1 MMKSN
6 LIVMLTHNDK
16 TVHNALEVFESCK
29 DLPVN
34 YWGFK
39 DVDLP
44 KPEMRELIK
53 AIKDAGKTS
62 FLEVVSY
69 TKDEC
74 MAGAEF
80 AVDFGFDFLMGTL
93 FFPEVWDFLEKK
105 EIKYSPFVGQVSGS
119 PSILEGTVDSMV
131 EESAFLAEQGVHG
144 VDLLA
149 FRHKENPEKLAEDFI
164 RRSKVPV
171 ILAGSIDSFARIDFV
186 HNVNPWGF
194 TMGSALFTKN
204 FLPEGSFRQNLEAV
218 INKMESID

>member
-16 TVHNALEVFESCK
+16 TVHNALDVFESCK

-44 KPEMRELIK
+44 KNEMRELIK
-53 AIKDAGKTS
+53 VIKDAGKTS

-74 MAGAEF
+74 LAGAEF

-93 FFPEVWDFLEKK
+93 FFPEVWDFLKKK

-119 PSILEGTVDSMV
+119 PSVLEGTVDSMV
-131 EESAFLAEQGVHG
+131 EETVFLDSQGVHG

-149 FRHKENPEKLAEDFI
+149 FRHKENPEKLAAEFI
-164 RRSKVPV
+164 SRSKVPV
-171 ILAGSIDSFARIDFV
+171 ILAGSIDSFERIDFV
-186 HNVNPWGF
+186 NKVDPWGF

-218 INKMESID
+218 IKKMESID